1 MSQSLR
7 RDCELLATFDS
18 DHTDAG
24 NGGVKDF
31 SGEQRHLQA
40 SGGPT
45 YGQSS
50 PVGEAV
56 AFDGTDDKFTTT
68 IQRENPKK
76 YTTSALFKLPSNSE
90 TYTIH
95 QSGGSFDFAITDDEN
110 STRVEAADTDGNFA
124 TVKIGSHVTDFAVV
138 TAVWDAGELRG
149 YLNGTLF
156 GSTSATFTSDTLRQ
170 NDDATFIGGRASSSF
185 FDGTVAFAAE
195 WSRVL
200 SDPEIEELNRMTDRM
215 VSRL

>member
-1 MSQSLR
+1 MTLR
-7 RDCELLATFDS
+7 QDCELWATFDS
-18 DHTDAG
+18 EDVDAQRG
-24 NGGVKDF
+24 IVRDR
-31 SGEQRHLQA
+31 SGKGRTLEA

-45 YGQSS
+45 YGQAS

-56 AFDGTDDKFTTT
+56 GFDGADDKFTTT
-68 IQRENPKK
+68 IQRGSPKK

-95 QSGGSFDFAITDDEN
+95 QSGGSFDFAITDDSN

-124 TVKIGSHVTDFAVV
+124 TVKIGRHVTDFAVV

-149 YLNGTLF
+149 YLNGNLF
-156 GSTSATFTSDTLRQ
+156 ASTSATFTSDTLRQ

-185 FDGTVAFAAE
+185 LDGTVAFAAE

-215 VSRL
+215 VSKL